1 MKWLYLISILILLEG
16 IFLLLIIKIKNK
28 NRKKINLTKNE
39 SAKYAIIIPAR
50 NESKV
55 IDGLLNSIKDNNVS
69 FNDVY
74 IVIEDENDETVNIAD
89 KYGANIFVRKDL
101 EERRRKGFALDDIF
115 KYLIKEHSY
124 DLYFIFDADNI
135 LDKNYINEMIKTY
148 KNGYKIATGYRN
160 IKNSK
165 NVITSCS
172 GLTFSMI
179 NTLINKQ
186 INKMYGTIIIS
197 GTGYYITNDL
207 IEAWQGFPFNT
218 LTEDY
223 ELSLYASANNIS
235 TYYNELAEFSD
246 EQPLDM
252 KTSIK
257 QRTRWVS
264 GFFEARKKRL
274 KDVTNDLGK
283 LLGVT
288 PIILILI
295 SVLFSLIFSI
305 IKVIKDLI
313 SGNMNYIIYLKC
325 FLIIIVL
332 VYISLFIFTLIIL
345 MKEKKRLNISTTL
358 KIKTLLFNPIFLLT
372 YIICLFKAITTNVT
386 WETIDHGK

>member
-1 MKWLYLISILILLEG
+1 
-16 IFLLLIIKIKNK
+16 
-28 NRKKINLTKNE
+28 
-39 SAKYAIIIPAR
+39 
-50 NESKV
+50 
-55 IDGLLNSIKDNNVS
+55 
-69 FNDVY
+69 
-74 IVIEDENDETVNIAD
+74 
-89 KYGANIFVRKDL
+89 
-101 EERRRKGFALDDIF
+101 
-115 KYLIKEHSY
+115 
-124 DLYFIFDADNI
+124 
-135 LDKNYINEMIKTY
+135 
-148 KNGYKIATGYRN
+148 
-160 IKNSK
+160 
-165 NVITSCS
+165 
-172 GLTFSMI
+172 MI